1 MHTRN
6 LIQRE
11 TGKEEIRMFRTI
23 EPEASIN
30 VEEALEWEMVEFVV
44 DSGASETVM
53 NGEVAIAVPMQES
66 PTSRS
71 GVTYETANGERI
83 ENEGQKVLSVEMKG
97 GARRMLTTQICDV
110 SKPLMSVRRMVEM
123 GHTVVFSPTEQYV
136 DGESTGE
143 VMEMDL
149 DGGMYT
155 LKTWVKA
162 GVF

>member
-1 MHTRN
+1 
-6 LIQRE
+6 
-11 TGKEEIRMFRTI
+11 
-23 EPEASIN
+23 
-30 VEEALEWEMVEFVV
+30 
-44 DSGASETVM
+44 
-53 NGEVAIAVPMQES
+53 MQES
-66 PTSRS
+66 PASRR

-97 GARRMLTTQICDV
+97 GARRMLTIQICDV

-136 DGESTGE
+136 YDESTGE

-149 DGGMYT
+149 DGGVYT

-162 GVF
+162 WFS